1 MRKIISLLGKPC
13 AGKGTRLRQF
23 LEGKEDQY
31 MVVSCGDVLRQEVE
45 KETILGQQAKHYMDE
60 GKLIPDYIIINLVL
74 DQIRKAPEDISLI
87 LDGFPR
93 TVEQAEAALE
103 CKMGITHVV
112 DLVVSDAEAISRSEG
127 RLVCKCCGEGYTKNA
142 FKMPKKEGIC
152 DKCGAELVKRIDD
165 KPEIIKERLRIFN
178 RDTAPAIE
186 RMKASGV
193 EYLEIDSVF

>member
-1 MRKIISLLGKPC
+1 MI
-13 AGKGTRLRQF
+13 
-23 LEGKEDQY
+23 
-31 MVVSCGDVLRQEVE
+31 VSCGDVLRQEVE

-112 DLVVSDAEAISRSEG
+112 NLVVSDAEAISRS
-127 RLVCKCCGEGYTKNA
+127 
-142 FKMPKKEGIC
+142 
-152 DKCGAELVKRIDD
+152 D
-165 KPEIIKERLRIFN
+165 

>member
-13 AGKGTRLRQF
+13 AGKGTRLRKF

-31 MVVSCGDVLRQEVE
+31 MIVSCVYVLSEEVE
-45 KETILGQQAKHYMDE
+45 LETILGQEAKHYMDE
-60 GKLIPDYIIINLVL
+60 VKLIHDYIIINLVL

-112 DLVVSDAEAISRSEG
+112 NLVASDAEAISRS
-127 RLVCKCCGEGYTKNA
+127 
-142 FKMPKKEGIC
+142 
-152 DKCGAELVKRIDD
+152 D
-165 KPEIIKERLRIFN
+165 